1 MRVETA
7 FASLLA
13 LIRRIPKG
21 DAATVAVGTVTSG
34 AQPAVTN
41 SGDNK
46 DAVFNF
52 TIPAVLITDDSNGN
66 VSIN

>member
-1 MRVETA
+1 MDGPMFGALVG
-7 FASLLA
+7 

-21 DAATVAVGTVTSG
+21 DAATVKVGTVQSG
-34 AQPAVTN
+34 AQPSVTN

-66 VSIN
+66 VTIN

>member
-1 MRVETA
+1 MDRDVFGA
-7 FASLLA
+7 LLA
-13 LIRRIPKG
+13 LIKRIPKG
-21 DAATVAVGTVTSG
+21 DSATIAVGDVTSG
-34 AQPAVTN
+34 AQPSVTN

-52 TIPAVLITDDSNGN
+52 TIPALLVSDDGDGN

>member
-1 MRVETA
+1 MDRSTLA
-7 FASLLA
+7 A
-13 LIRRIPKG
+13 LIGMVRRIPKG
-21 DAATVAVGTVTSG
+21 DAASVRIGEVTSG
-34 AQPAVTN
+34 EQPSVTN

-52 TIPAVLITDDSNGN
+52 TIPALLVTDDGNGN